1 MFKDVN
7 KYLKEEEE
15 KTAKENA
22 NRDVINLT
30 QSIL

>member
-7 KYLKEEEE
+7 KYLKEE
-15 KTAKENA
+15 KNVKENA

>member
-7 KYLKEEEE
+7 KYLEEE
-15 KTAKENA
+15 KTVKENA